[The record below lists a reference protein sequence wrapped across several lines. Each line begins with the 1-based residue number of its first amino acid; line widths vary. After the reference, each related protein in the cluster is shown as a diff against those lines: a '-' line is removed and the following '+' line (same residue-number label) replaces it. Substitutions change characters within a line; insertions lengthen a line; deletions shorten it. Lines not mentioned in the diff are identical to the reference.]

1 MMTDKIHVAVIGSGI
16 GGLSVALDLC
26 NNGFKPVIF
35 EKNAVHGGY
44 ATNFQKGGFRFEVSL
59 HYVSPLFRVVLDR
72 LGISRDVDLID
83 LKKSAFVNCDEPK
96 KACSISKFEFN
107 DKGLSYVQYLIL
119 KYPGEEKSIR
129 KLFSLGTEM
138 LPMSDDLII
147 NKMNPFASMLK
158 HPRSIPATFKYI
170 GKTSKNLL
178 DELFVDENLK
188 QEVSAL
194 AIILGTPLDV
204 MAAVPY
210 IQTATESYERGG
222 FYIRGGSQHL
232 VDVMRKHI
240 ERSGGIFY
248 MNSPVDRMKLSPDG
262 TVESISVG
270 GKSFDVD
277 SVIYCCDMLK
287 LVNTIIPQTR
297 LFKKEVRRLPI
308 ASAALVVH
316 LGLDIDVKTEYGFD
330 GGDYAIKTPEMAFNI
345 AIYSNVDPSCC
356 KRGNSVITLTGLGYD
371 DFRRRSMKE
380 LNRVLPGIEKHV
392 VVNEYMMPIDF
403 EKLTWNA
410 GGSFGGFQTT
420 PAQIRSPVPHET
432 LVKNLFVAGQWTG
445 VGAGYINTMLGG
457 IETSLLYRKKTSR

>member
-1 MMTDKIHVAVIGSGI
+1 MNEIHVAVIGSGI

-26 NNGFKPVIF
+26 NNGIRPVIF
-35 EKNAVHGGY
+35 EKNAMHGGY
-44 ATNFQKGGFRFEVSL
+44 ATNFQRDGFRFEVSL

-83 LKKSAFVNCDEPK
+83 LKKSAFVKCDEQE
-96 KACSISKFEFN
+96 KACGISKFEFN
-107 DKGLSYVQYLIL
+107 DKGLSYVQYLIS

-147 NKMNPFASMLK
+147 NRTNPFAAMLK
-158 HPRSIPATFKYI
+158 HPRSIPSTFKYI

-222 FYIRGGSQHL
+222 FYIHGGSQHL
-232 VDVMRKHI
+232 VDVMRKRI
-240 ERSGGIFY
+240 EQLGGIFY
-248 MNSPVDRMKLSPDG
+248 MNSPVNKMKLSTDG
-262 TVESISVG
+262 MVESILARS
-270 GKSFDVD
+270 KSFDVD
-277 SVIYCCDMLK
+277 SVIYCCDMSR
-287 LVNTIIPQTR
+287 LVNTIIPQAT
-297 LFKKEVRRLPI
+297 LFKKEVRSLPV
-308 ASAALVVH
+308 ASAASVVH
-316 LGLDIDVKTEYGFD
+316 LGLGIDVKNEYGLD

-371 DFRRRSMKE
+371 DFERRSMKE
-380 LNRVLPGIEKHV
+380 LNRVLPGIKKHV
-392 VVNEYMMPIDF
+392 IVKEYMTPLDF
-403 EKLTWNA
+403 ENLTWNA

-420 PAQIRSPVPHET
+420 PLQMRSPVPHET

-457 IETSLLYRKKTSR
+457 IETARLYSKKMNE